1 LKDYY
6 ISADFVYD
14 NKNIGTQTFVFID
27 GSVHDK
33 EDVIARDEKQRGL
46 LADAGYDVVVWRYDE
61 PLDEA
66 VEKRKDIFRKVL
78 DHE

>member
-1 LKDYY
+1 M
-6 ISADFVYD
+6 
-14 NKNIGTQTFVFID
+14 
-27 GSVHDK
+27 K
-33 EDVIARDEKQRGL
+33 ESDPRDEKQRGL